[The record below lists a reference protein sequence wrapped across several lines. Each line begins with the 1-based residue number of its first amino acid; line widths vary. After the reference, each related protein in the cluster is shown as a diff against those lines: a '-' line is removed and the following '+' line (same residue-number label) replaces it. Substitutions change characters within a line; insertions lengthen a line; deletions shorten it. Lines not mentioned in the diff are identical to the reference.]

1 MNSELLIC
9 CFSFLSHQKKLLQLW
24 TELSNRQPWSL
35 TKSLPSIDADLAKIR
50 YPSTTA
56 RPPRSI
62 MKCLKLK
69 ANECRVLLL
78 ICYPVFK
85 KYLPEI
91 NYKHL
96 QKLAF
101 GITIG
106 ESSNIV
112 EGKVEEMEM
121 LLDSFVDEFPY
132 HQRYIVQTVHCVKH
146 FARTTMD
153 FGPLSNYS
161 TFNFESVIGI
171 KRMLF
176 TCYFPEV
183 DLLGCLSAS
192 IHGTRQLGSELALN
206 LSLFKQASFVSSYH
220 CLSSVVSHS
229 SSTLNLAEQIL
240 LNSKRRAKLFVSAML
255 IYYVA

>member
-1 MNSELLIC
+1 
-9 CFSFLSHQKKLLQLW
+9 
-24 TELSNRQPWSL
+24 
-35 TKSLPSIDADLAKIR
+35 
-50 YPSTTA
+50 
-56 RPPRSI
+56 

-106 ESSNIV
+106 ESSDII
-112 EGKVEEMEM
+112 EGKVKEMEM

-153 FGPLSNYS
+153 CGPLSNYIVHS
-161 TFNFESVIGI
+161 TL
-171 KRMLF
+171 K
-176 TCYFPEV
+176 
-183 DLLGCLSAS
+183 
-192 IHGTRQLGSELALN
+192 
-206 LSLFKQASFVSSYH
+206 VSS
-220 CLSSVVSHS
+220 V
-229 SSTLNLAEQIL
+229 
-240 LNSKRRAKLFVSAML
+240 
-255 IYYVA
+255 